1 MIATHKAFL
10 QFAFALL
17 MLGSAN
23 TVVANPQSQQPPE
36 TAPAADR
43 ALRPAAAVV
52 WVNTTSGYYH
62 RPDSRHYGQT
72 KYRYEADAFAPAI
85 VPRETHQR
93 SKICR

>member
-1 MIATHKAFL
+1 MTATRKAFL

-23 TVVANPQSQQPPE
+23 TVVASPQQPPE

-43 ALRPAAAVV
+43 ASRPAAAVV

-62 RPDSRHYGQT
+62 RPDSRHYGKT
-72 KYRYEADAFAPAI
+72 KVMYEADAFGPAI
-85 VPRETHQR
+85 VPRETNQR
-93 SKICR
+93 R